1 MPHGGIAHI
10 TEECFKKGQLD
21 FYGHTTWIYWHPQNE
36 GFNPDN
42 WLPIKAE
49 RTRIGTSPKGSQWA
63 KVNLPKKPSHGD
75 FWAIKDLVEIPDTL
89 ESGEYVL
96 SFRWDCQNTPQ
107 VWNSCANIQIV

>member
-1 MPHGGIAHI
+1 MPHGGIGHI

-21 FYGHTTWIYWHPQNE
+21 FHGHTTWIYWHPQNS
-36 GFNPDN
+36 GFNPNN

-49 RTRIGTSPKGSQWA
+49 RTRIGTNPKGSQWA
-63 KVNLPKKPSHGD
+63 KINLPKKPSQGD
-75 FWAIKDLVEIPDTL
+75 SWAIKDLVEIPDTL
-89 ESGEYVL
+89 EAGEYVL